1 MALTTSSF
9 PQTHFGAIRFSP
21 EMEAREKAHPDSGF
35 FPLAQVAKMMNSEEE
50 ASYNAALMLDKLGY
64 DVYVQEDRPDGRYVT
79 SCTQV
84 RLLKKGTDEVVLD
97 AGVCNL
103 HPQNSFLDFNDR
115 LFRYGFLM
123 LAQQANPALT
133 PLIQPGR

>member
-9 PQTHFGAIRFSP
+9 PQTRFGAIRFSP
-21 EMEAREKAHPDSGF
+21 EMEAREKAHPGSGF
-35 FPLAQVAKMMNSEEE
+35 FPLTHVEKMMNSEEE

-84 RLLKKGTDEVVLD
+84 RLLKKGTEEVVFN

-103 HPQNSFLDFNDR
+103 HPQNNFLDFNDR

-123 LAQQANPALT
+123 LAQQVDPALK
-133 PLIQPGR
+133 PLIKPNR